1 MRRRQPRRSWASWAV
16 ARRIR
21 TAGGDRGAT
30 LILALVF
37 ITVIAVAIAG
47 VLSVALANVRA
58 TTALREQAAQAAAAE
73 AAAQIAIN
81 ELRRGTYTGAS
92 AACFGDTD
100 TLTLPPLPDGTT
112 AAAVQCT
119 YNSGV
124 SSVPAPLSS
133 FPYALLALPQ
143 PDTDEAGITVN
154 VQGEGNQKTVAF
166 NGTVSTTGTIRAQ
179 HGITAITNGT
189 LAAAEC
195 EISNSADI
203 SVAGVTLNRA
213 NPDPAYCQASVT
225 PPTLLP
231 LPSGGQSPAPSPTF
245 VTAGG
250 QIQGSCNAST
260 ARITFQP
267 GVYTSA
273 STLNGWT
280 DSSSCGSAQTVY
292 DFRPGVYWFNFNN
305 PGPSSSNIWKVTRG
319 TLVAGRPT
327 AMPPEPVTTFP
338 TPACDEPGGGVLF
351 VFGGRSQWSISN
363 DARVQ
368 VCAMTPG
375 AGQPPVAIHGLR
387 QNVGSVAAQTGC
399 VTATS
404 GNESG
409 SNPQRCRM
417 LRVDGKAQLYVRG
430 ATYVPL
436 AWIGVNLNNPPAGVY
451 QGSFAGGV
459 VARRFEL
466 NGTGNVTF
474 GMPFSAAPPGPGQAT
489 TVVHLAVYVCP
500 GSTTCSTS
508 GQHYLTVAVG
518 LDDPSGT
525 PVPGQ
530 RRVSIY
536 AWNATG

>member
-124 SSVPAPLSS
+124 SSVPAPLAS
-133 FPYALLALPQ
+133 FPYALLTLP
-143 PDTDEAGITVN
+143 DSSSGEVGITVN
-154 VQGEGNQKTVAF
+154 VQGGGNQNTVTFA
-166 NGTVSTTGTIRAQ
+166 GTVSTTGTIRAE

-189 LAAAEC
+189 LAAAGC
-195 EISNSADI
+195 DIRNPAEITVGEVS
-203 SVAGVTLNRA
+203 LNRA
-213 NPDPAYCQASVT
+213 NPDPAYCQATVT
-225 PPTLLP
+225 PPEPLP
-231 LPSGGQSPAPSPTF
+231 LPSGPQPTAPAPTYA
-245 VTAGG
+245 TATG
-250 QIQGSCNAST
+250 QTQTNCNANT
-260 ARITFQP
+260 ARVTFQP
-267 GVYTSA
+267 GVYTSVA
-273 STLNGWT
+273 VLNNVT
-280 DSSSCGSAQTVY
+280 SSASCGSAQVVY
-292 DFRPGVYWFNFNN
+292 DFRPGVYWFNFTSTSNN
-305 PGPSSSNIWKVTRG
+305 SNNIWRVTRG

-327 AMPPEPVTTFP
+327 AMPAEPVTTFP

-351 VFGGRSQWSISN
+351 VFGSRSQWSISN
-363 DARVQ
+363 NARVQ
-368 VCAMTPG
+368 VCAMAPS
-375 AGQPPVAIHGLR
+375 AGDPPVAIHGLR
-387 QNVGSVAAQTGC
+387 QSVGSVGAQTGC

-404 GNESG
+404 GNENG
-409 SNPQRCRM
+409 NNPQRCRM
-417 LRVDGKAQLYVRG
+417 LRVDGSAQLYVRG
-430 ATYVPL
+430 ATYAPL
-436 AWIGVNLNNPPAGVY
+436 AWIGVNLNNPPGGAY
-451 QGSFAGGV
+451 QGSFVGGV

-474 GMPFSAAPPGPGQAT
+474 AMPFSSAPPGPGQAR

-500 GSTTCSTS
+500 GENTCSTS
-508 GQHYLTVAVG
+508 GQHYLTAAVG
-518 LDDPSGT
+518 LEDPSGT

-530 RRVSIY
+530 RQVSIY
-536 AWNATG
+536 AWNAVG